1 MPPAEP
7 VSREWIDQV
16 RQHDEPATRR
26 LVERLY
32 PLVLKIVRAHRPQRM
47 AEEDLCQEA
56 FMSVFADLDQ
66 FRGDVPFEHWVSR
79 VAVHTCI
86 DQLRRHRVRPEIRW
100 ADLSEAEAESLQAM
114 LADQSEPSPEHVVA
128 TRELVGRL
136 LDGLAPQDRLVI
148 QWMELEERS
157 VNEVAM
163 LTGWSKTLVKV
174 RAFRA
179 RRKMRKTLERI
190 LEQEKP

>member
-1 MPPAEP
+1 MGDDGAEWAALLDG
-7 VSREWIDQV
+7 VRRRDQAAA
-16 RQHDEPATRR
+16 RD

-32 PLVLKIVRAHRPQRM
+32 PLVRKIVGAHRPRQM
-47 AEEDLCQEA
+47 AEEDLCQEV
-56 FMSVFADLDQ
+56 FMSVFADLEQ
-66 FRGDVPFEHWVSR
+66 FRGAVPFEHWVSR

-86 DQLRRHRVRPEIRW
+86 DHLRRQRARPEIRW

-114 LADQSEPSPEHVVA
+114 LADQSEPSPEHAVA

-136 LDGLAPQDRLVI
+136 LAGLDPQDRLVI

-157 VNEVAM
+157 VNEVAV

-179 RRKMRKTLERI
+179 RRKMRKALEQI
-190 LEQEKP
+190 LEQETP